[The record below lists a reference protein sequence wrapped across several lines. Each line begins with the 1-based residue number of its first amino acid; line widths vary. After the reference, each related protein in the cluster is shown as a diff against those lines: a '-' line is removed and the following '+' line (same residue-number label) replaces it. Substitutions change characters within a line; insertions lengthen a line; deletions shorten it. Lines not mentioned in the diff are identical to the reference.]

1 MSSDNVIKKRGG
13 IIMKDDYKFYT
24 TLFKFLKIKYTIITA
39 KSDNRQTYNDH
50 IIFFKKINPRGLET
64 ISSPVNE
71 KMKPNQN
78 PKHSH
83 NQVKR

>member
-13 IIMKDDYKFYT
+13 IIKKDDYKFYP

-71 KMKPNQN
+71 KMEPNQN